1 MLSNEE
7 LLNING
13 GNAYLEN
20 RFPNISLIIRTI
32 HIVYLMRKLFID

>member
-7 LLNING
+7 LSSING

-20 RFPNISLIIRTI
+20 RFPNISLTIRTI